1 MTDILL
7 LGGTGFLGK
16 SLLKRLDQK
25 NSVKVMIHDSDF
37 QTSAVKFKGNI
48 LKKKSFF
55 NEIRKD
61 EIIINFLGQISTN
74 ESDFIDL
81 NIVGGIN
88 LLNSCLEKKIKKII
102 LISTINVYGEN
113 LEQPS
118 KETDSLKPK
127 TTYGV
132 VKMITEQMYEYFSKM
147 HGIDIVILRLADIY
161 GPDKKNGFLT
171 QIINSLNDKTIVPVC
186 YNRGKQQRDMLYI
199 DDAIDCILNVIN
211 NSNHGF
217 NSFNVSSGKRYSINE
232 LISKIEKI
240 SKSKLTVNY
249 SSEIPDEK
257 CIWADN
263 EKAKKFLK
271 FEPKVDIEIG
281 LKSTINHFNS
291 KK

>member
-1 MTDILL
+1 MTNILL

-25 NSVKVMIHDSDF
+25 NSLKLMIHDSDF
-37 QTSAVKFKGNI
+37 QTNAEKFKGNI
-48 LKKKSFF
+48 LTKKSFF
-55 NEIRKD
+55 NEIRKN
-61 EIIINFLGQISTN
+61 EIIINFLGQITAN
-74 ESDFIDL
+74 ESDFVDL
-81 NIVGGIN
+81 NIIGGIN

-113 LEQPS
+113 LKQPS
-118 KETDSLKPK
+118 KENDPLKPK
-127 TTYGV
+127 TVYGV

-147 HGIDIVILRLADIY
+147 YGIDIVILRLADIY
-161 GPDKKNGFLT
+161 GPDKQNGFLT
-171 QIINSLNDKTIVPVC
+171 QIIKSLNDKTIVPIC
-186 YNRGKQQRDMLYI
+186 YNDGKQQRDMLYI

-211 NSNHGF
+211 YPNHGF

-271 FEPKVDIEIG
+271 FEPKIDIEIG
-281 LKSTINHFNS
+281 LKSTINHFNT
-291 KK
+291 KE

>member
-1 MTDILL
+1 MTNILL

-37 QTSAVKFKGNI
+37 YTSAEKFGGNI

-55 NEIRKD
+55 NEIRKN
-61 EIIINFLGQISTN
+61 EIIINFLGQITAN

-88 LLNSCLEKKIKKII
+88 LLNSCLGKKIKKII

-118 KETDSLKPK
+118 KENDPLKPK
-127 TTYGV
+127 TTYGI

-147 HGIDIVILRLADIY
+147 YGIDIVILRLADIY

-186 YNRGKQQRDMLYI
+186 YNNGKQQRDMLYI

-211 NSNHGF
+211 NPNHGF

-232 LISKIEKI
+232 LISKIEQI
-240 SKSKLTVNY
+240 SKSKLIVNY
-249 SSEIPDEK
+249 SSEIPDEQ

-271 FEPKVDIEIG
+271 FEPKIDIEIG

>member
-1 MTDILL
+1 MTNILL

-16 SLLKRLDQK
+16 FLLKRLDQK

-37 QTSAVKFKGNI
+37 QTSAEKFKGNI

-61 EIIINFLGQISTN
+61 EIIINFLGQITAN

-118 KETDSLKPK
+118 KENDSLKPK

-132 VKMITEQMYEYFSKM
+132 VKMITEQMYEYFSKI

-161 GPDKKNGFLT
+161 GPNKKNGFLT

-186 YNRGKQQRDMLYI
+186 YNDGKQQRDMLYI

-211 NSNHGF
+211 NPNHGF

-257 CIWADN
+257 CIWANN

>member
-1 MTDILL
+1 MTNILL

-37 QTSAVKFKGNI
+37 YTSAEKFGGNI

-55 NEIRKD
+55 NEIRKN
-61 EIIINFLGQISTN
+61 EIIINFLGQITPN

-81 NIVGGIN
+81 NIIGGIN

-113 LEQPS
+113 LKQPS
-118 KETDSLKPK
+118 KENDPLKPK
-127 TTYGV
+127 TTYGI

-147 HGIDIVILRLADIY
+147 YGIDIVILRLADIY

-171 QIINSLNDKTIVPVC
+171 QIINSLNDKTIVPIC
-186 YNRGKQQRDMLYI
+186 YNNGKQQRDMLYI

-211 NSNHGF
+211 NPNHGF

-232 LISKIEKI
+232 LISKIEKT

-281 LKSTINHFNS
+281 LKSTIDYFNS

>member
-1 MTDILL
+1 MTNILL

-25 NSVKVMIHDSDF
+25 NSLKLMIHDSDF
-37 QTSAVKFKGNI
+37 QTNAEKFKGNI
-48 LKKKSFF
+48 LTKKSFF
-55 NEIRKD
+55 NEIRKN
-61 EIIINFLGQISTN
+61 EIIINFLGQITAN
-74 ESDFIDL
+74 ESDFVDL
-81 NIVGGIN
+81 NIIGGIN

-118 KETDSLKPK
+118 KENDPLKPK
-127 TTYGV
+127 TRYGV

-147 HGIDIVILRLADIY
+147 YGIDIVILRLADIY

-171 QIINSLNDKTIVPVC
+171 QIIKSLNDKTIVPVC
-186 YNRGKQQRDMLYI
+186 YNNGKQQRDMLYI

-211 NSNHGF
+211 YPNHGF

-281 LKSTINHFNS
+281 LKSIIDHFNL

>member
-1 MTDILL
+1 
-7 LGGTGFLGK
+7 
-16 SLLKRLDQK
+16 
-25 NSVKVMIHDSDF
+25 MIHDSDF
-37 QTSAVKFKGNI
+37 QTNAEKFKGNI
-48 LKKKSFF
+48 LTKKSFF
-55 NEIRKD
+55 NEIRKN
-61 EIIINFLGQISTN
+61 EIIINFLGQITAN
-74 ESDFIDL
+74 ESDFVDL
-81 NIVGGIN
+81 NIIGGIN

-113 LEQPS
+113 LKQPS
-118 KETDSLKPK
+118 KENDPLKPK
-127 TTYGV
+127 TVYGV

-147 HGIDIVILRLADIY
+147 YGIDIVILRLADIY
-161 GPDKKNGFLT
+161 GPDKQNGFLT
-171 QIINSLNDKTIVPVC
+171 QIIKSLNDKTIVPIC
-186 YNRGKQQRDMLYI
+186 YNDGKQQRDMLYI

-211 NSNHGF
+211 YPNHGF

-271 FEPKVDIEIG
+271 FEPKIDIEIG
-281 LKSTINHFNS
+281 LKSTINHFNT
-291 KK
+291 KE

>member
-1 MTDILL
+1 MTNILL

-16 SLLKRLDQK
+16 SLLKQLNKK
-25 NSVKVMIHDSDF
+25 NSLKLMIHKSDF
-37 QTSAVKFKGNI
+37 QTNAEKFNGNI

-55 NEIRKD
+55 NEIRKN
-61 EIIINFLGQISTN
+61 EIIINFLGQI
-74 ESDFIDL
+74 
-81 NIVGGIN
+81 
-88 LLNSCLEKKIKKII
+88 
-102 LISTINVYGEN
+102 TINVYGEN

-118 KETDSLKPK
+118 KENDPLKPK

-147 HGIDIVILRLADIY
+147 YGIDIVILRLADIY

-171 QIINSLNDKTIVPVC
+171 QILNSLNDKTIVPVC
-186 YNRGKQQRDMLYI
+186 YNDGKQQRDMLYI
-199 DDAIDCILNVIN
+199 DDAIGCILNVIN
-211 NSNHGF
+211 NPNQGF
-217 NSFNVSSGKRYSINE
+217 HSFNVSSGKRYSINE

-240 SKSKLTVNY
+240 AKSKLAVNY

-271 FEPKVDIEIG
+271 FEPKIDIEIG
-281 LKSTINHFNS
+281 LKSIIDHFNS

>member
-1 MTDILL
+1 MTNILL

-16 SLLKRLDQK
+16 SLLKQLNKK
-25 NSVKVMIHDSDF
+25 NSLKLMIHKSDF
-37 QTSAVKFKGNI
+37 QTNAEKFNGNI

-55 NEIRKD
+55 NEIRKN

-81 NIVGGIN
+81 NIIGGIN

-118 KETDSLKPK
+118 KENDPLKPK

-161 GPDKKNGFLT
+161 GPNKKNGFLT
-171 QIINSLNDKTIVPVC
+171 QIINSLNDKTMVPVC
-186 YNRGKQQRDMLYI
+186 YNNGKQQRDMLYI

-211 NSNHGF
+211 NSNYGF

-257 CIWADN
+257 CIWAN
-263 EKAKKFLK
+263 NKKSKKFLK
-271 FEPKVDIEIG
+271 FEPKIDIEIG
-281 LKSTINHFNS
+281 LKLTIDYFNS

>member
-1 MTDILL
+1 MTNILL

-16 SLLKRLDQK
+16 FMLKRLDQK

-37 QTSAVKFKGNI
+37 QTSAEKFKGNI
-48 LKKKSFF
+48 LKKTSFF

-61 EIIINFLGQISTN
+61 EIIINFLGQITAN

-118 KETDSLKPK
+118 KENDSLKPK

-132 VKMITEQMYEYFSKM
+132 VKMITEQMYEYFSKI

-186 YNRGKQQRDMLYI
+186 YNDGKQQRDMLYI

-211 NSNHGF
+211 NPNHGF

-257 CIWADN
+257 CIWANN

>member
-1 MTDILL
+1 MTNILL

-25 NSVKVMIHDSDF
+25 NSLKLMIHDSDF
-37 QTSAVKFKGNI
+37 QTSAEKFKGNI

-61 EIIINFLGQISTN
+61 EIIINFLGQITAN

-118 KETDSLKPK
+118 KENDSLKPK

-171 QIINSLNDKTIVPVC
+171 QILNSLNDKTIVPVC
-186 YNRGKQQRDMLYI
+186 YNDGKQQRDMLYI

-211 NSNHGF
+211 NPNHGF

-281 LKSTINHFNS
+281 LKSTIDHFNS

>member
-1 MTDILL
+1 MTNILL

-25 NSVKVMIHDSDF
+25 NSLKLMIHNSDF
-37 QTSAVKFKGNI
+37 QTNAEKFKGNI
-48 LKKKSFF
+48 LKKESFF
-55 NEIRKD
+55 NEIRKN

-81 NIVGGIN
+81 NIIGGIN

-118 KETDSLKPK
+118 KENDPLKPK
-127 TTYGV
+127 TTYGI

-147 HGIDIVILRLADIY
+147 YGIDIVILRLADIY

-186 YNRGKQQRDMLYI
+186 YNNGKQQRDMLYI

-211 NSNHGF
+211 NPNHGF

-232 LISKIEKI
+232 LISKIEQI
-240 SKSKLTVNY
+240 SKSKLIVNY
-249 SSEIPDEK
+249 SSEIPDEQ
-257 CIWADN
+257 CIWAEN

-281 LKSTINHFNS
+281 LKSTIDHFNS

>member
-1 MTDILL
+1 MTNILL

-25 NSVKVMIHDSDF
+25 NSLKLMIHDSDF
-37 QTSAVKFKGNI
+37 QTNAEKFKGNI
-48 LKKKSFF
+48 LKKESFF
-55 NEIRKD
+55 NEIRKN

-81 NIVGGIN
+81 NIIGGIN

-118 KETDSLKPK
+118 KENDPLKPK

-161 GPDKKNGFLT
+161 GPNKKNGFLT
-171 QIINSLNDKTIVPVC
+171 QIINSLNDKTMVPVC
-186 YNRGKQQRDMLYI
+186 YNNGKQQRDMLYI

-211 NSNHGF
+211 NSNYGF

-257 CIWADN
+257 CIWAN
-263 EKAKKFLK
+263 NKKSKKFLK
-271 FEPKVDIEIG
+271 FEPKIDIEIG
-281 LKSTINHFNS
+281 LKLTIDYFNS

>member
-1 MTDILL
+1 MTNILL

-37 QTSAVKFKGNI
+37 YTSAEKFGGNI

-55 NEIRKD
+55 NEIRKN
-61 EIIINFLGQISTN
+61 EIIINFLGQITVN
-74 ESDFIDL
+74 ESNFIDL
-81 NIVGGIN
+81 NIIGGIN

-118 KETDSLKPK
+118 KENDPLKPK

-147 HGIDIVILRLADIY
+147 YGIDIVILRLADIY

-186 YNRGKQQRDMLYI
+186 YNDGKQQRDMLYI

-211 NSNHGF
+211 NPNHGF
-217 NSFNVSSGKRYSINE
+217 NFFNVSSGKRYSINE

-271 FEPKVDIEIG
+271 FEPKIDIEIG
-281 LKSTINHFNS
+281 LKLAIDHFNS

>member
-1 MTDILL
+1 MTNILL

-25 NSVKVMIHDSDF
+25 NSVKVMIHDLDF
-37 QTSAVKFKGNI
+37 YTNAEKFKGNI
-48 LKKKSFF
+48 LKKESFS
-55 NEIRKD
+55 NEIRKN

-81 NIVGGIN
+81 NIIGGIN

-118 KETDSLKPK
+118 KENDPLKPK

-161 GPDKKNGFLT
+161 GPNKKNGFLT
-171 QIINSLNDKTIVPVC
+171 QIINSLNDKTIVPIC
-186 YNRGKQQRDMLYI
+186 YNDGQQQRDMLYI
-199 DDAIDCILNVIN
+199 DDAIDCILNMIN
-211 NSNHGF
+211 NPTHGF
-217 NSFNVSSGKRYSINE
+217 NFFNVSSGKRYSINE

-271 FEPKVDIEIG
+271 FEPKIDIEIG
-281 LKSTINHFNS
+281 LKLTIDHFNS

>member
-1 MTDILL
+1 MTNILL

-16 SLLKRLDQK
+16 FLLKRLDQK

-37 QTSAVKFKGNI
+37 QTSAEKFKGNI

-61 EIIINFLGQISTN
+61 EIIINFLGQITAN

-118 KETDSLKPK
+118 KENDSLKPK

-132 VKMITEQMYEYFSKM
+132 VKMITEQMYEYFSKI

-161 GPDKKNGFLT
+161 GPNKKNGFLT

-186 YNRGKQQRDMLYI
+186 YNDGKQQRDMLYI

-211 NSNHGF
+211 NPNHGF

-232 LISKIEKI
+232 LISIKTHC
-240 SKSKLTVNY
+240 KLQFRNT
-249 SSEIPDEK
+249 
-257 CIWADN
+257 
-263 EKAKKFLK
+263 
-271 FEPKVDIEIG
+271 
-281 LKSTINHFNS
+281 
-291 KK
+291 

>member
-1 MTDILL
+1 MTNILL

-16 SLLKRLDQK
+16 SLLKQLDQK
-25 NSVKVMIHDSDF
+25 NSLKLMIHNSDF
-37 QTSAVKFKGNI
+37 QTNAEKFKGNI

-55 NEIRKD
+55 NEIRKN
-61 EIIINFLGQISTN
+61 EIIINFLGQITPN

-81 NIVGGIN
+81 NIIGGIN
-88 LLNSCLEKKIKKII
+88 LLNSCLEKKIKKIV

-113 LEQPS
+113 LKQPS
-118 KETDSLKPK
+118 KENDPLKPK
-127 TTYGV
+127 TTYGI

-147 HGIDIVILRLADIY
+147 YGIDIVILRLADIY

-171 QIINSLNDKTIVPVC
+171 QIINSLNDKTIVPIC
-186 YNRGKQQRDMLYI
+186 YNDGKQQRDMLYI
-199 DDAIDCILNVIN
+199 DDAIDCILNVIYN
-211 NSNHGF
+211 PNHGF

-232 LISKIEKI
+232 LISKIEKT

-249 SSEIPDEK
+249 SSEVPDEK

-271 FEPKVDIEIG
+271 FEPKIDIEIG
-281 LKSTINHFNS
+281 LKLTIDHFNS